1 MSENLTNSLKGDN
14 PGSDP
19 SRERNRV
26 SLYFVWYEVGDDS
39 VGSLTNTSI
48 ECLVMFLTGRSRGF
62 RSTEANVSR
71 VRYAQAGLPS
81 YLPPTIAP

>member
-39 VGSLTNTSI
+39 VG
-48 ECLVMFLTGRSRGF
+48 R
-62 RSTEANVSR
+62 
-71 VRYAQAGLPS
+71 
-81 YLPPTIAP
+81 